1 MDLGLKGK
9 RALVLGATKGL
20 GRGIAEAL
28 AEEGAIVALTGR
40 KQEDATAAAAEVA
53 GKYGAT
59 VAGLAFDSTDAAS
72 AATLVPAALAA
83 LGDVDILVLNSGGPP
98 PGNISAVTSDTWHQ
112 QFQAQFLS
120 FVTITNAL
128 LPGMRERK
136 WGRILVSSSSGV
148 IIPIPNIGISNTLRS
163 SLLAWAKTL
172 SLEVA
177 PDGVTI
183 NTILPGRIQTDRLDQ
198 IDTANA
204 QRTGQTLEQIRATSV
219 AAIPVGR
226 VGTPEDYGA
235 MAAFLCSE
243 KTSYVTGSIIRVD
256 GGTIRAV

>member
-9 RALVLGATKGL
+9 RALVLGSTKGL
-20 GRGIAEAL
+20 GRGIVDAL

-40 KQEDATAAAAEVA
+40 KLEDATTAAAEVA
-53 GKYGAT
+53 AKFGAT
-59 VAGLAFDSTDAAS
+59 CYGLQFDSLDAAS
-72 AATLVPAALAA
+72 AAAVVLAAKDA

-98 PGNISAVTSDTWHQ
+98 PGNISAVGSEIWQQ

-120 FVTITNAL
+120 FVEITNAL

-136 WGRILVSSSSGV
+136 WGRILASSSSGV
-148 IIPIPNIGISNTLRS
+148 VIPIPNIGISNSLRS

-177 PDGVTI
+177 PDGVTV

-198 IDTANA
+198 IDAANA
-204 QRTGQTLEQIRATSV
+204 ERSGQTLDQIRAAST

-243 KTSYVTGSIIRVD
+243 KAGYVTGSTVRVD
-256 GGTIRAV
+256 GGTIRAI

>member
-9 RALVLGATKGL
+9 RALVLGSTKGL

-40 KQEDATAAAAEVA
+40 KQADATAAAAEVA
-53 GKYGAT
+53 SKYGAT
-59 VAGLAFDSTDAAS
+59 VYGLQFDSADAAS
-72 AATLVPAALAA
+72 AAAVVPAARAV

-98 PGNISAVTSDTWHQ
+98 PGDISKVTSETWRE

-120 FVTITNAL
+120 FVEITNAL

-136 WGRILVSSSSGV
+136 WGRILASSSSGV
-148 IIPIPNIGISNTLRS
+148 VLPIPNIGISNSLRS

-177 PDGVTI
+177 PDGVTV
-183 NTILPGRIQTDRLDQ
+183 NTILPGRIQTDRVDQ
-198 IDTANA
+198 IDAANA
-204 QRTGQTLEQIRATSV
+204 ERTGQTIEQVKAAST

-243 KTSYVTGSIIRVD
+243 KAGYVTGSMVRVD
-256 GGTIRAV
+256 GGSIRAI

>member
-28 AEEGAIVALTGR
+28 AEEGATVALTGR
-40 KQEDATAAAAEVA
+40 KLADATAAAAEVA
-53 GKYGAT
+53 AKYGT
-59 VAGLAFDSTDAAS
+59 DCYGLQFDSIDAAS
-72 AATLVPAALAA
+72 AAAVVPAAKAA
-83 LGDVDILVLNSGGPP
+83 LGDVDVLVLNSGGPP
-98 PGNISAVTSDTWHQ
+98 PGNISAVSSETWEQ
-112 QFQAQFLS
+112 QFRAQFLS
-120 FVTITNAL
+120 FVEITNAF

-136 WGRILVSSSSGV
+136 WGRILASSSSGV
-148 IIPIPNIGISNTLRS
+148 IIPIPNIGISNSLRS

-177 PDGVTI
+177 PDGVTV

-198 IDTANA
+198 IDAANA
-204 QRTGQTLEQIRATSV
+204 ARTGQTLDQIRAAST

-243 KTSYVTGSIIRVD
+243 KASYVTGGTVRVD
-256 GGTIRAV
+256 GGTIRAT